1 MSGAGG
7 VGVDSLD
14 SLDSLE
20 SRVAAAVATVDDPE
34 FPGVSVV
41 DLGLLESIRVDGDGR
56 VLVSLLPTF
65 SGCPA
70 LSMISDDVVSAVEGV
85 DGVHRVDVVWLSAP
99 LWTPE
104 RISPSARHRLA
115 REFTVV
121 VGAAR
126 CPVCAGGLLELV
138 SDVGPTR
145 CRAVRRCAACGEVVE
160 QVRTCEDVSSR

>member
-1 MSGAGG
+1 MS
-7 VGVDSLD
+7 
-14 SLDSLE
+14 DSLE
-20 SRVAAAVATVDDPE
+20 ERVATAVGTVDDPE

-41 DLGLLESIRVDGDGR
+41 ELGLVESIRVDRDGR
-56 VLVSLLPTF
+56 VRVSLLPTF

-70 LSMISDDVVSAVEGV
+70 LSMIGDDVTKAVTAV
-85 DGVHRVDVVWLSAP
+85 DGVGRVEVVWLAAP
-99 LWTPE
+99 LWTTE
-104 RISPSARHRLA
+104 RISPSARLRLA

-126 CPVCAGGLLELV
+126 CPVCAGGPLELV

-160 QVRTCEDVSSR
+160 QVRT